1 MSNKYNIIEHIPI
14 GFKPFRLKCISICY
28 INYSKKPPKMFISP
42 TLCDIQTC
50 FFFSGLMKLCMST
63 NQTIS
68 SPFTKASVECDAQI
82 SNCTHFSYKSWVI
95 PSCLCSKRLV
105 FNVWNVMHKFQ
116 IVHIFPINRGLYLHV
131 YAARDWYLT

>member
-1 MSNKYNIIEHIPI
+1 MIYFIHISRNQIYILSIGCIRVSEVPHWIKIKRMSNKYNIIEHIPI

-50 FFFSGLMKLCMST
+50 FFFQVWWSYAWARTK
-63 NQTIS
+63 
-68 SPFTKASVECDAQI
+68 PFLHLLLKQA
-82 SNCTHFSYKSWVI
+82 
-95 PSCLCSKRLV
+95 
-105 FNVWNVMHKFQ
+105 WNVMHKFQ